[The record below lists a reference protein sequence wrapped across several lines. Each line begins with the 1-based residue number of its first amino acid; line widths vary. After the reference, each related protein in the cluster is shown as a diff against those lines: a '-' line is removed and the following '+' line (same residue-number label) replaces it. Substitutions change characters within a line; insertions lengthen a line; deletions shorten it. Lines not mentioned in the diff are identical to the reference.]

1 MQYATHQYTSVDGLD
16 LFYREAGSADAP
28 VVLLL
33 HGSPS
38 SSIQFRYMLADLS
51 DRWRLIAP
59 DLPAFGFTEFRTN
72 PRYNFTFDNLAMT
85 VGRFI
90 EKLGL
95 RISAVYLHDYGAQ
108 VGYRLLTGGIIHPR
122 GLIIQ
127 NSEAYHGVGWRDPM
141 WQVQKRLTDPPE
153 AARSRLLQSLLN
165 KDGIRKEFLEELPS
179 NIARRIDPASIELAW
194 SKINNADRTNA
205 MLDLLMDYGSNI
217 DHYSKIQACLRATSH
232 PALVLWGE
240 SDQYLSS
247 EAAHA
252 YKRDLPNAEFQ
263 FLDGGHWL
271 LESHVKEVNQS
282 VRKFLSAHIS

>member
-108 VGYRLLTGGIIHPR
+108 VGFRLLTGGIIHPR
-122 GLIIQ
+122 GLMIQ
-127 NSEAYHGVGWRDPM
+127 NSDVYHGVGWRDPM
-141 WQVQKRLTDPPE
+141 C
-153 AARSRLLQSLLN
+153 SL
-165 KDGIRKEFLEELPS
+165 
-179 NIARRIDPASIELAW
+179 
-194 SKINNADRTNA
+194 
-205 MLDLLMDYGSNI
+205 
-217 DHYSKIQACLRATSH
+217 
-232 PALVLWGE
+232 
-240 SDQYLSS
+240 DQ
-247 EAAHA
+247 
-252 YKRDLPNAEFQ
+252 Q
-263 FLDGGHWL
+263 FLPGADVLLFCRKAQMRGPDGEALGTDGNL
-271 LESHVKEVNQS
+271 TRLARAE
-282 VRKFLSAHIS
+282 I